1 MRKGG
6 RTGRKLGGDVVGG
19 GGGGWGEGRTV
30 TKFTR
35 ELYLN
40 GYFTHELCRGKYAMV
55 THHPLKKRITEMK

>member
-1 MRKGG
+1 MEKGLKDG
-6 RTGRKLGGDVVGG
+6 QVG
-19 GGGGWGEGRTV
+19 ERTV
-30 TKFTR
+30 TKLTR